1 MFSPIKYPLH
11 YTGAVDDAKYLGA
24 QCYFANISQ
33 YFAST
38 DVYRACAAW
47 CVARWVINKAGT
59 TVAKGLRVL
68 HKVDATYAPGIA
80 TSTAAGADGVFA
92 GWVNPFQTASTVA
105 DGEGYWLITDGFTKV
120 GYDGSANFAVADN
133 LSGAASGWVSEAT
146 ENYTDPWILG
156 KVGEAKTSG
165 SAGDLICAFVKLPF
179 A

>member
-1 MFSPIKYPLH
+1 MLGTPKYPLH
-11 YTGAVDDAKYLGA
+11 YTGAVDDAKYLGKE
-24 QCYFANISQ
+24 CYFGNIAQ

-38 DVYRACAAW
+38 DAYRACAAW
-47 CVARWVINKAGT
+47 CKARWVINKAGT
-59 TVAKGLRVL
+59 TLAKGLRVL

-80 TSTAAGADGVFA
+80 TSTAAGADVVFA
-92 GWVNPFQTASTVA
+92 GYVCPFITASTVA
-105 DGEGYWLITDGFTKV
+105 DGEGYWLIVEGFTKV
-120 GYDGSANFAVADN
+120 GYDGSANFAVSDN

-165 SAGDLICAFVKLPF
+165 SAGDLIQAFVKMPF